1 MKKSKFLALAGV
13 TLLSAAVLAA
23 CGSGSSS
30 NSGAPTTYTY
40 VYGSDP
46 ESLDYVL
53 SNKTSTG
60 DIVANLVDG
69 LLENDQYG
77 NFIPSLAEDWSVSA
91 DGLTYT
97 YTLREDA
104 KWFTVDGEEYASI
117 TAEDFVT
124 GLKHAADK
132 DAEALYLVQDSI
144 VGLDAYIKGE
154 NKDFSS
160 VGVKAIDERTVQY
173 TLTKPE
179 SFWNSKTTMGI
190 LFPVNAEFLAAK
202 GDDFGSPNPENILYS
217 GPYLISAMTSKSSLE
232 YTKNPNYWDA
242 DNVFIEEIKLTYTDG
257 SDSSTFV
264 EKFADGTFSRAAVF
278 PNASN
283 YSDVKE
289 KFADNIL
296 YGVQDGTIFYGA
308 INANR
313 SSYNHTAKTTDAE
326 KESTKKA
333 LLNKDFRQALNF
345 AFDRSGYVAQA
356 AGEDAKTKS
365 IRNTLVPPTF
375 VSAGDKTYGDL
386 LEASLQEK
394 GSEWKDINLDDAQD
408 GYYNVDKAKAEF
420 EKAKKELEA
429 QGVTFPIRLDVPA
442 LQTSEVNMQRV
453 SSLKKSIEDTLGT
466 ENVTV
471 DIIPLDEDALYAVT
485 YYAETAAQ
493 MDYDISTVS
502 GWGPDY
508 QDPSTF
514 LDIFNPVSGPNT
526 KVFGLDAGKDTELA
540 KTLGLDKLPE
550 VLKSASEATSDL
562 ETRYSKYAEAE
573 AILAD
578 ASLLIPINSAGGR
591 PSVSKVTPTT
601 GAYAWTGLKGD
612 QSYKYLKLQSEAVTA
627 EELEKAREKWNK
639 EKAESNAKA
648 QEEDAKRVK

>member
-46 ESLDYVL
+46 ETLDYVL

-77 NFIPSLAEDWSVSA
+77 NFVPSLAEDWSVSA

-179 SFWNSKTTMGI
+179 SFWTSKTTMGI

-313 SSYNHTAKTTDAE
+313 TSYNHTAKTTDAE

-540 KTLGLDKLPE
+540 KTLGLDKLSE
-550 VLKSASEATSDL
+550 VLKSASEETSDL

-578 ASLLIPINSAGGR
+578 ASLLIPINSNGGR